1 MNNIW
6 QQPLVDIGG
15 PFSPEQN
22 KGGRFLILP
31 PGYNG
36 PMPAIS
42 YHVVK
47 SDTNTV
53 VFLPAGG
60 SPVERWFP
68 ETTDTGSVASL
79 HADPEF
85 RAAIEAS
92 RDELKAA
99 RARGLQPT
107 RDCQAEADALMEY
120 PPLAPWPAN
129 K

>member
-15 PFSPEQN
+15 PLSPEQN

-53 VFLPAGG
+53 VFYL
-60 SPVERWFP
+60 
-68 ETTDTGSVASL
+68 
-79 HADPEF
+79 
-85 RAAIEAS
+85 RAIPQS
-92 RDELKAA
+92 RDDFP
-99 RARGLQPT
+99 RLQK
-107 RDCQAEADALMEY
+107 LV
-120 PPLAPWPAN
+120 PLPVYTPIQNFAQR
-129 K
+129 